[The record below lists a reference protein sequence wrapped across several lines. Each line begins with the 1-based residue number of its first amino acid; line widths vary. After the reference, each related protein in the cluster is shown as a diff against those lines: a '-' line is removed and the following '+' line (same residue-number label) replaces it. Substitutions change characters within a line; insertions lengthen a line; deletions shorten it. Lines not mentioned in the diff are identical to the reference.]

1 MSDPAPHPRAYLRDG
16 VPGLPIEQQEA
27 MLKAA
32 GVDLAGAYIDRL
44 NKAQVKRRE
53 PDSLTDRA
61 QMLRPTARKMAEVI
75 YVAGLRVLGWTM
87 ADTSRSLAAAGRRS
101 ASVHAVDTGKT
112 FTAATLDAELLEA
125 LADAEDAHRRGR
137 TEAARSAGVQAA
149 AAMRERK
156 RRTKLEK
163 ARAEWVKPPGEVSA
177 ADIAAAVGISVR
189 SLHKPLRPRAE
200 AREKVGRRRPH
211 V

>member
-27 MLKAA
+27 LLKAA

-44 NKAQVKRRE
+44 NEAQVKRRE
-53 PDSLTDRA
+53 PDSLKDRA

-125 LADAEDAHRRGR
+125 LAEAEDAHRRGR
-137 TEAARSAGVQAA
+137 TEAARSAGVQA

-163 ARAEWVKPPGEVSA
+163 ARAEWVKPPGQVSA

-189 SLHKPLRPRAE
+189 SLHKHLG
-200 AREKVGRRRPH
+200 V
-211 V
+211 